1 MARRGPHPPPPA
13 DLATRTLPVTKF
25 RGPWFRV
32 HPTTSGPLYFGKTR
46 TNRFDAPGGEFGVL
60 YLARHEAGA
69 FIETFGHETGIR
81 VLDMKELEG
90 RALSRVEA
98 ARPLRLVDLRG
109 KGLARLGADA
119 ELLTGAY
126 KLSQAW
132 ALALHNHPAAV
143 DGIAYRARHDPDQF
157 CAAVFERAAPHVT
170 AAHLG
175 DFTADAL
182 APLVAHLLDLYDFG
196 LA

>member
-1 MARRGPHPPPPA
+1 LGALFPGGGWITIPPPPGA
-13 DLATRTLPVTKF
+13 FSGGGVDHDPAAGWITTRA
-25 RGPWFRV
+25 
-32 HPTTSGPLYFGKTR
+32 PLK
-46 TNRFDAPGGEFGVL
+46 PGGEFGVL

-126 KLSQAW
+126 ELSQAW

-170 AAHLG
+170 AARLG
-175 DFTADAL
+175 ALTTDAL